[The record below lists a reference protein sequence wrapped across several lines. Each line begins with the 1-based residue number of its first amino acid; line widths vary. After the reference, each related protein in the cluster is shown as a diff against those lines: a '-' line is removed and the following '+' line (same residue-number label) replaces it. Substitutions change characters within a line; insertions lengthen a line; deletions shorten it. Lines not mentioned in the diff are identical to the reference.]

1 MWPKS
6 ACLAFLSNTL
16 RSEKQYL
23 GPYKHEAQF
32 GNLINFTGLST
43 NCINGSFDIASF
55 DLIAALVVFLLEVS
69 LKTLKV
75 LLN

>member
-6 ACLAFLSNTL
+6 ACLAFPSNTL

-23 GPYKHEAQF
+23 GPINMRH
-32 GNLINFTGLST
+32 NLVEVWKVTGLST
-43 NCINGSFDIASF
+43 NCINGSFD
-55 DLIAALVVFLLEVS
+55 LIAALVAFLVEVS
-69 LKTLKV
+69 LKV